1 MLAIGEYME
10 NILRNLPLN
19 IREELKNIGNLN
31 QVTEIRLRVGR
42 KLCIYY
48 GVDEVNLSYIV
59 SREDLIVILKNVS
72 SNSIYSVQQDI
83 NNGFVTL
90 EGGHRI
96 GVVGEVVLKDE
107 KIGNIKNI
115 SSMNIRIA
123 RQHIGISDKILTS
136 ILIEGDI
143 QNTIILSPPLCG
155 KTTLLR
161 DLIRNISNRGK
172 NVCVIDERAEIAP
185 MSQCKCVL
193 DIGERTDVISGCIKD
208 LGMRMAVRSMAPDVV
223 AVDEIGTKGDAEAL
237 KYLARSGVKFLATI
251 HGNSPKDIMNSDISS
266 LVENGYVSRIIQ
278 LSRKNGI
285 GTIEQIYTDIES
297 IIRP

>member
-1 MLAIGEYME
+1 ME